1 MPTEKSSQ
9 DDFTKASKTVRKQ
22 IAETEKKVGDATRQ
36 VEEEFLKTI
45 EEMNR
50 AVMSRATAELEL
62 GLKLSQ
68 KLTAA
73 RSLPD
78 AMAACQEWLSEEM
91 NARSD
96 DARRFMTNSQKFMTT
111 STRLFS
117 SSWSGADM
125 SR

>member
-9 DDFTKASKTVRKQ
+9 DDFTKASKTVQKQ

-78 AMAACQEWLSEEM
+78 AMAACQDWLSEEM
-91 NARSD
+91 KRPG
-96 DARRFMTNSQKFMTT
+96 RPR
-111 STRLFS
+111 
-117 SSWSGADM
+117 
-125 SR
+125 